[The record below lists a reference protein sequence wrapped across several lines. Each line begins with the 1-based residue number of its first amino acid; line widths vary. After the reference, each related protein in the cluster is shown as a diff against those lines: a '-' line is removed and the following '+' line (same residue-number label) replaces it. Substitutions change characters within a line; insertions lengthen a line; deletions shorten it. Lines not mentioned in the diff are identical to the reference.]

1 MGHSAFNQA
10 YPFSSAEVDTRL
22 ASLPQK
28 TTQYSCGKA
37 IIVGEHAV
45 VYGARAVAIPIPN
58 FRMKA
63 TLTPSSPFRTF
74 PSETPFS
81 QLPIEVSIGGNAA
94 ASPLLH
100 EVVLEACQLLQVPP
114 FAFSLVGYPHLPLGA
129 GLGGSASLCVVILKA
144 LAVACQRHIEVQEL
158 AFLANQLEKRFHG
171 TPSGLDT
178 AVVAFEQ
185 PISFV
190 KGQPPVLIPLSPRQK
205 WQFALIDSGTR
216 ASTKVMIQQV
226 AGFFQGDMGR
236 DRVEACNE
244 LAALVEAGFREG
256 NLPQVAVAMRR
267 AQVILEA
274 AGTMTPVLQEIV
286 QTVEAIG
293 VLAAKVTG
301 AGGGG
306 CILALLD
313 PNEAASQL
321 LRLEAA
327 FSPHS
332 VFSVSL

>member
-1 MGHSAFNQA
+1 LRHLAFNQA
-10 YPFSSAEVDTRL
+10 RPFPSVEVEHSFS
-22 ASLPQK
+22 SLPQK

-63 TLTPSSPFRTF
+63 ILTPSSQPRNF
-74 PSETPFS
+74 SAETHFS
-81 QLPIEVSIGGNAA
+81 QIPIEVSIGGNV
-94 ASPLLH
+94 ASPLLR
-100 EVVLEACQLLQVPP
+100 EMVIEACNLLQLPP
-114 FAFSLVGYPHLPLGA
+114 FSFSIVGYPHLPLGA

-144 LAVACQRHIEVQEL
+144 LSVACQRHLEVQEL
-158 AFLANQLEKRFHG
+158 AFLANLLEKRFHG

-178 AVVAFEQ
+178 SVVAFEQ

-190 KGQPPVLIPLSPRQK
+190 KGEPPVLIPLSPQQK
-205 WQFALIDSGTR
+205 WQFVLIDSGTR

-226 AGFFQGDMGR
+226 AEFFQGEAGQKQVD
-236 DRVEACNE
+236 ACNE
-244 LAALVEAGFREG
+244 LALWVEAGFRKG
-256 NLPQVAVAMRR
+256 NLHQVANAMQQ
-267 AQVILEA
+267 AQRILEA
-274 AGTMTPVLQEIV
+274 AGIMTSVLREMIQVAEEV
-286 QTVEAIG
+286 G

-313 PNEAASQL
+313 PTQAAWQVSH
-321 LRLEAA
+321 LEAV
-327 FSPHS
+327 FSSKS